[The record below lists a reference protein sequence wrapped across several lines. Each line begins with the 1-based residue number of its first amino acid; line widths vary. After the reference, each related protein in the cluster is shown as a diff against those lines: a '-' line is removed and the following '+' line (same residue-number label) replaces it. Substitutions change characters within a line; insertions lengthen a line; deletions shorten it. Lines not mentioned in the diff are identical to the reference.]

1 MSMPTSAIYRVS
13 DIYAQEQAWFLQGN
27 EAFGLMKQAGFLLA
41 LQIDKIINRHFA
53 GTSLPNIVVWC
64 GAGNNGG
71 DGYLVAYHLANF
83 GYPVCVIAPF
93 LPSSDTA
100 KLAYAQAV
108 QAGITLYQTY
118 HQYKHSGERS
128 IIHIDALVGIG
139 LKGELAPILQRLI
152 DDFNAEQGLK
162 IALDVPSGL
171 LADTGVP
178 SPVAVR
184 ADETLTVIGLKMG
197 LVTGQGRAF
206 SGKVSLVPLLPP
218 NPDFAPLAHL
228 ANLPVLP
235 PRPIHAHKGD
245 FGHVLV
251 LGGHQT
257 MGGAVM
263 LAGESAFACGAGK
276 VTIMCHRNHHTAI
289 LARSPNLMVRDM
301 DDIYHLEFGE
311 WLQTIDVVC
320 FGMGLGRDE
329 WGRGIYEKFMQILSS
344 NDQNPKLV
352 FDADAL
358 YFLANHPQN
367 LAKLSK
373 KIIATPHSAEAGRL
387 LACTAHKIEQDRM
400 GAICQLQSRY
410 GGDWVLKGAGSLVLC
425 GDMASQKMFV
435 CDFGNPDMA
444 TAGMGDVLS
453 GVIASLTVQGVSLEQ
468 SVAVHA
474 KAGDE
479 LALTGQG
486 VSAMAMMGALRKVMG
501 DCR

>member
-1 MSMPTSAIYRVS
+1 MPTSAIYRVS
-13 DIYAQEQAWFLQGN
+13 DIYAQERAWFLQN
-27 EAFGLMKQAGFLLA
+27 DTFGLMQQAGFLLA
-41 LQIDKIINRHFA
+41 LKIHQILKDKVFYDSPSIA
-53 GTSLPNIVVWC
+53 VWC

-83 GYPVCVIAPF
+83 GYPVCIIAPF
-93 LPSSDTA
+93 LPFSDNA
-100 KLAYAQAV
+100 KLAHTYAL
-108 QAGITLYQTY
+108 QAGIVIYPTY
-118 HQYKHSGERS
+118 ESYRQSGNGANV
-128 IIHIDALVGIG
+128 HLDALVGIG
-139 LKGELAPILQRLI
+139 LKGDLDPILQSLI
-152 DDFNAEQGLK
+152 CALNAEQGLK

-184 ADETLTVIGLKMG
+184 VDETLTVIGLKMG
-197 LVTGQGRAF
+197 LMTGQGRAF

-218 NPDFAPLAHL
+218 NPDIAPLAYL
-228 ANLPVLP
+228 ASLPVLP
-235 PRPIHAHKGD
+235 LRPIHAHKGD

-289 LARSPNLMVRDM
+289 LARSPNLMVRDI
-301 DDIYHLEFGE
+301 DDIYHSEFGE
-311 WLQTIDVVC
+311 WLKTIDVVC

-329 WGRGIYEKFMQILSS
+329 WGRGIYDKFMQILSS
-344 NDQNPKLV
+344 NDQNPKLI

-358 YFLANHPQN
+358 YFLATAQQRLDT
-367 LAKLSK
+367 LAQTV
-373 KIIATPHSAEAGRL
+373 IATPHSAEAGRL
-387 LACTAHKIEQDRM
+387 LACTANEVEQDRT
-400 GAICQLQSRY
+400 GAICQLQNRY

-425 GDMASQKMFV
+425 GDMAGQTMFV
-435 CDFGNPDMA
+435 CDFGNPNMA

-453 GVIASLTVQGVSLEQ
+453 GVIASLIVQGVSLEQ

-479 LALTGQG
+479 LALAGQG
-486 VSAMAMMGALRKVMG
+486 VSAVAMMGALRKVMG
-501 DCR
+501 DCC